1 MKKINIEKKICNFM
15 YNFMKDK
22 RHLVNK
28 EFVEDR
34 IILKKIK
41 SNIEYALWILT
52 EVCNWGMDKEYL
64 KELYQELNNNTA
76 TFRIIKINDIF
87 IKITWQK
94 MDYKIEEVHPK
105 EKIVI
110 YFN

>member
-41 SNIEYALWILT
+41 SN
-52 EVCNWGMDKEYL
+52 
-64 KELYQELNNNTA
+64 
-76 TFRIIKINDIF
+76 
-87 IKITWQK
+87 
-94 MDYKIEEVHPK
+94 
-105 EKIVI
+105 
-110 YFN
+110 